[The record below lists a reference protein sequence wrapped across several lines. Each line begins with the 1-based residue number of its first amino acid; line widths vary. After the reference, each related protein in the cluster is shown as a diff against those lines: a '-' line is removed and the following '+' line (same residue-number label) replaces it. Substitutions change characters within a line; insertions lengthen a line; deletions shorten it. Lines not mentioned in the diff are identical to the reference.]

1 MTRKAPPNKPIMS
14 LSPIV
19 MSVGDNTAIIR
30 NLFVERLCPS
40 GVDRTN
46 PAFPIPGFGV
56 AKCLRPS
63 PMEWRHFF
71 KIGKLRWFPAPSQ
84 FFRPQYDF
92 IAQATTIR
100 TDKEVALQECRKKH
114 PTIELRSQKVHIGP
128 TIGTSYGL
136 RDVLVRIKQHGTAC
150 GDPLCGTRI
159 GCL

>member
-1 MTRKAPPNKPIMS
+1 MARDRTEIPGSRHTPIQTEPINLLGKICSAQCQRNNNQKVATPPSVRKAPPNKPIMS

-30 NLFVERLCPS
+30 NLFVERLYPS

-92 IAQATTIR
+92 IVQATTIR
-100 TDKEVALQECRKKH
+100 TDKEVAF
-114 PTIELRSQKVHIGP
+114 
-128 TIGTSYGL
+128 
-136 RDVLVRIKQHGTAC
+136 
-150 GDPLCGTRI
+150 
-159 GCL
+159 